1 MILFNRLAAVLMI
14 KRVYAIYGRHKCVL
28 YGLTALVAIEIAI
41 AAVSLSTP
49 LAIASTSVLT

>member
-1 MILFNRLAAVLMI
+1 MILSNRLAAVLMI

-41 AAVSLSTP
+41 AAVSRSTFP
-49 LAIASTSVLT
+49 ALTS